1 MFEENQ
7 LSEVISLGHI
17 YIRTEAEFKDQII
30 DEAVGHMAEEGLVRQ
45 EFLLSV
51 YKREG
56 MMTTR
61 LSQGIAI
68 PHGDPGLVTKP
79 VISVTKLDK
88 PVLWDGVNTV
98 DVIFILGIQEDS
110 RKYFEQLYQIIS
122 MNLWFLP
129 SVPAGHGKKYGI
141 CYVKIQNQSI
151 SWHHSCF
158 IYCQK
163 GARMMDIEKF
173 PKVTVILRGY
183 TYSQTRTVVR
193 NLVGTCLGSVEITMN
208 TPGALESIRKISQE
222 FGAQIMVGAG
232 TVLTYEEA
240 VEAIEAG
247 AAFLLSPT
255 VFERRILDLCRERG
269 VVSVPGAFSPSEI
282 RQSFLD
288 GADIVKIFPAG
299 RLGSGYVSDIQA
311 PLGKMPLMVVG
322 GIGTSN
328 VQEYFAA
335 GASFAGIGSGIS

>member
-1 MFEENQ
+1 MQVRVLPRTDTMMVVEAVRKTMWTDESLNEIADELDKIKLTGTREQSESRKKAILCLCITGQGAAVKLKEHLTERLKSNLAGTVVVTRGYIEDSSIDRIIANTEKEYEILAIVGTINPDTGTYPFISLSRVYSPEGIRQLRGILKRSAMFEENQ

-98 DVIFILGIQEDS
+98 DVIFVLAIQEDS

-122 MNLWFLP
+122 DESMV
-129 SVPAGHGKKYGI
+129 SAI
-141 CYVKIQNQSI
+141 RAS
-151 SWHHSCF
+151 
-158 IYCQK
+158 
-163 GARMMDIEKF
+163 R
-173 PKVTVILRGY
+173 
-183 TYSQTRTVVR
+183 TREEIR
-193 NLVGTCLGSVEITMN
+193 NLLCKNTKSVN
-208 TPGALESIRKISQE
+208 
-222 FGAQIMVGAG
+222 
-232 TVLTYEEA
+232 
-240 VEAIEAG
+240 
-247 AAFLLSPT
+247 
-255 VFERRILDLCRERG
+255 
-269 VVSVPGAFSPSEI
+269 
-282 RQSFLD
+282 
-288 GADIVKIFPAG
+288 
-299 RLGSGYVSDIQA
+299 
-311 PLGKMPLMVVG
+311 
-322 GIGTSN
+322 
-328 VQEYFAA
+328 
-335 GASFAGIGSGIS
+335 

>member
-1 MFEENQ
+1 
-7 LSEVISLGHI
+7 
-17 YIRTEAEFKDQII
+17 
-30 DEAVGHMAEEGLVRQ
+30 
-45 EFLLSV
+45 
-51 YKREG
+51 
-56 MMTTR
+56 
-61 LSQGIAI
+61 
-68 PHGDPGLVTKP
+68 
-79 VISVTKLDK
+79 
-88 PVLWDGVNTV
+88 
-98 DVIFILGIQEDS
+98 
-110 RKYFEQLYQIIS
+110 
-122 MNLWFLP
+122 MN
-129 SVPAGHGKKYGI
+129 
-141 CYVKIQNQSI
+141 
-151 SWHHSCF
+151 
-158 IYCQK
+158 
-163 GARMMDIEKF
+163 IEKF

-222 FGAQIMVGAG
+222 FGGQIMVGAG

-255 VFERRILDLCRERG
+255 VFEKRILDLCRERG
-269 VVSVPGAFSPSEI
+269 VVSVPGALSPSEI

-299 RLGSGYVSDIQA
+299 RLGSRYVSDIQA

-335 GASFAGIGSGIS
+335 GASFAGIGSGIFLKEDILNENEEGLRGSIAAMEEKMKSMEEKES